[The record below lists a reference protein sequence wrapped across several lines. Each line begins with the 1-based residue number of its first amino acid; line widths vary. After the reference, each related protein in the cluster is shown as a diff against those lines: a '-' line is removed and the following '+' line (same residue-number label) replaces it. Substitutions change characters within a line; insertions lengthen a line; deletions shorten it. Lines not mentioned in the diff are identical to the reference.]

1 MSRRK
6 IEIMYFYSDLYEN
19 EKKLSQLC
27 RMLNKERRDIEIRL
41 VNIEDPENEE
51 MAELYGINMV
61 PVIIFLTPN
70 GKVAA
75 RRCLPLS
82 AKEVINEIAEK
93 ISKGELPN
101 PVAEQMRVK
110 ILNAFKSITKRNELT
125 QLIVDQVINDI
136 LEADSESE
144 LYELINSHVSAINHT
159 MQDLKNFKQ
168 VLQRFS
174 KRRPQFIV

>member
-1 MSRRK
+1 MRRRK

-19 EKKLSQLC
+19 EKKLSKLC
-27 RMLNKERRDIEIRL
+27 RRLNEERRDLEIRL

-51 MAELYGINMV
+51 LAELYGINMV

-82 AKEVINEIAEK
+82 AKEVINEVAER
-93 ISKGELPN
+93 IDKGELPN
-101 PVAEQMRVK
+101 PVADQTRVK
-110 ILNAFKSITKRNELT
+110 ILDAFKLVTKRNDLT

-144 LYELINSHVSAINHT
+144 LYELMNSHISAINHT
-159 MQDLKNFKQ
+159 ILDLQNFKQ
-168 VLQRFS
+168 VLQRFC
-174 KRRPQFIV
+174 KKGPQFIV